1 MEKKPMWLKNEPIM
15 GENQPMHARNEP
27 KSLDNE
33 PKHQKN
39 KPITIYYSQN
49 IGIQRKIEVG
59 R

>member
-1 MEKKPMWLKNEPIM
+1 MWLKNEPIM